1 MTEIT
6 AIAYQVAEQRDA
18 KLRPPL
24 RVRRFRHP
32 TPQRETV
39 ADCER
44 ACALPAAASE
54 QPMLRRGRN
63 RPPTGKPDPRHSADA
78 DLPYFVGRR
87 LDEPAC
93 PDSIAQTDG
102 VCPTSEQI
110 GTRRPSVRH
119 TSVSPVTHSRRSESC
134 GR

>member
-39 ADCER
+39 ADR
-44 ACALPAAASE
+44 
-54 QPMLRRGRN
+54 
-63 RPPTGKPDPRHSADA
+63 
-78 DLPYFVGRR
+78 
-87 LDEPAC
+87 
-93 PDSIAQTDG
+93 
-102 VCPTSEQI
+102 
-110 GTRRPSVRH
+110 
-119 TSVSPVTHSRRSESC
+119 
-134 GR
+134 